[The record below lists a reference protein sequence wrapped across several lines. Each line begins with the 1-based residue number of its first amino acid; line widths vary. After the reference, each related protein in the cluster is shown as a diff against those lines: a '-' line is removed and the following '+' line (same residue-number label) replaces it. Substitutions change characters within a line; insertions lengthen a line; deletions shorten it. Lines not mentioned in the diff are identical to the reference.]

1 METAEMSSH
10 EPNLHLK
17 EEVVT
22 CKISIRQNDLD
33 GLNALIHY
41 LSGIEKHAGVGRIPG
56 TFELIIHY
64 RMLIAAIKQH
74 YDNQKTT

>member
-1 METAEMSSH
+1 MNSH

-17 EEVVT
+17 EEFVT
-22 CKISIRQNDLD
+22 IEISVRQGDLD

-41 LSGIEKHAGVGRIPG
+41 LEGIEKHAGVGRIPG
-56 TFELIIHY
+56 LFELVIHY
-64 RMLIAAIKQH
+64 RGLLAAIKYH